1 MPINSTTDS
10 NSSGWNLLNCMS
22 PVPPVQTS
30 LKGILLNTPMYLNP
44 DSPIRFIRKQI
55 NVVKIVFYRER
66 AITATEANNLDLL
79 NFNDP
84 IMITQIELFPTVQG
98 ETEKYSIL
106 FSGNDIGLEDIQ
118 FLNTW
123 LFPLLPIYKLHIKRE
138 HGHSILRING
148 PHNTLWLPRR
158 RVLLSTRLQ
167 NMAGRSIP
175 ETPYNKRPTIVCLP
189 TIQQHKPH
197 PLALRKIEVHEPSVE
212 GQWASAGKDGQFH
225 SHEIAC
231 GIQL

>member
-1 MPINSTTDS
+1 MPTNLTFTTDS
-10 NSSGWNLLNCMS
+10 NSLIWNSLNCTP
-22 PVPPVQTS
+22 PVPPVQTG
-30 LKGILLNTPMYLNP
+30 LKGILLNTPMYLNL
-44 DSPIRFIRKQI
+44 DSPIRFIRKQT
-55 NVVKIVFYRER
+55 NVAKIVFYRD
-66 AITATEANNLDLL
+66 LDLQ

-138 HGHSILRING
+138 HGHSILRIND

-167 NMAGRSIP
+167 NILNHNIP